1 MIGPEDRDVWVE
13 EQMAKHL
20 EPALATSRGR
30 ITLEQVSM
38 LMMTEKAQVWF
49 AMDGEECISVVVTE
63 ITEWVSGRKS
73 LKILL
78 AGGYGSL
85 ERAIR
90 PIMEKLEEFANY
102 CICASVMVE
111 GRKGWERALPEG
123 YEFSHCVFEKELL

>member
-1 MIGPEDRDVWVE
+1 MIGPDARNAWVE

-20 EPALATSRGR
+20 EAPLARSRGR
-30 ITLEQVSM
+30 IKLQQVFM

-49 AMDGEECISVVVTE
+49 AMDGEECITVIVTE
-63 ITEWVSGRKS
+63 ICEWVSGRKS

-78 AGGYGSL
+78 AGGYGSM
-85 ERAIR
+85 ERAIG
-90 PIMEKLEEFANY
+90 PIMDKMEEFADY
-102 CICASVMVE
+102 TICASVLVE